1 VITQFNVRF
10 GLGACVKLRHLRATL
25 QDRSGRKPSS
35 EESSETTVQDWTRV
49 KNHKN
54 KSSPCPQAAAGIN
67 KMLALFLMGVG
78 DMTKYALI
86 TGASG
91 GIGRAISLKL
101 AKEGYSLYLHYYK
114 NKESLKKL
122 MEELTHFDGDFIPI
136 QADLSSPTGYLDL
149 VSNIFSID
157 VIVHNSGMSQYGLLV
172 DLKQSEAEQLISTHV
187 TSPLLLTKELL
198 PKLLSKRSGNIIVIS
213 SIWGQTGAA
222 CEVAY
227 STVKGAQLSF
237 VKALSKE
244 VALNGIRVNGVA
256 PGAIQTPMM
265 TSFTE
270 EDIDSISEE
279 IPMGKLG
286 KPENIADVVSF
297 LLSEQAAYI
306 TGQIIPVN
314 GGWYT

>member
-1 VITQFNVRF
+1 M
-10 GLGACVKLRHLRATL
+10 
-25 QDRSGRKPSS
+25 
-35 EESSETTVQDWTRV
+35 E
-49 KNHKN
+49 
-54 KSSPCPQAAAGIN
+54 
-67 KMLALFLMGVG
+67 
-78 DMTKYALI
+78 KYALI

-101 AKEGYSLYLHYYK
+101 AERGYSLYLHYYQ
-114 NKESLKKL
+114 NKEAMDML
-122 MEELTHFDGDFIPI
+122 MKDLADYKGEFIPI
-136 QADLSSPTGYLDL
+136 QADLSTAEGYKFL

-157 VIVHNSGMSQYGLLV
+157 VIIHNSGMSHYGLLV
-172 DLKQSEAEQLISTHV
+172 DLKQEDMEKLTTTHV
-187 TSPLLLTKELL
+187 ISPVMITRELL
-198 PKLLSKRSGNIIVIS
+198 PKLLAKKDGNIIVIS

-227 STVKGAQLSF
+227 STVKGAQISF

-244 VALNGIRVNGVA
+244 VALSGIRVNGIA
-256 PGAIQTPMM
+256 PGAVQTPMM

-270 EDIDSISEE
+270 DDIENLSEE

-286 KPENIADVVSF
+286 QPENIADVVDF
-297 LLSEQAAYI
+297 LISNKAAYI